1 MTAPHLHATP
11 STSLLQRMFQPF
23 WVVPAVVMAVALLSG
38 LLLPLVDRAVGQS
51 LPYAFLGG
59 PEAARS
65 ILSSIAGAMMS
76 VAGLVFSITIVVL
89 QLASSQFT
97 PRALGEFLSNR
108 TTQLTMGTFLGAFTY
123 ALTVMRVVVDS
134 TDSSPGFVPRL
145 SVTASYLFVLASL
158 VMFLIYIRQIT
169 RSVQVQVLIREL
181 GDRTVG
187 LIVSMYPDS
196 LDDQKEGEWRRW
208 GHETIVT
215 MDDHHGHVIEIDE
228 ASLVSF
234 AQEHSLSIELLVK
247 PGNFVTTGTEL
258 ARIFGE
264 VDEDTASQLRSRISL
279 ASERTMAQ
287 DPTFG
292 LRQLVDIAD
301 RALSPGVNDPTTT
314 RDVLN
319 ELHRVLRVLITRHE
333 PAEYLSDDEGVARL
347 RRSQTSVP
355 DTVAWPLEE
364 IRHYAETSPN
374 VLRHVESIIADL
386 MAAGRP
392 EHTEQL
398 QRSLDREAE
407 ENSTE

>member
-1 MTAPHLHATP
+1 MASHLHATP
-11 STSLLQRMFQPF
+11 NTSLVQRVMRPF
-23 WVVPAVVMAVALLSG
+23 WVVPGLVMLGSLLSG
-38 LLLPLVDRAVGQS
+38 LLLPLVDRALGQS
-51 LPYAFLGG
+51 MPYAFLGG

-65 ILSSIAGAMMS
+65 LLSTIAGAMMS

-108 TTQLTMGTFLGAFTY
+108 VTQLTMGTFLGAFTY
-123 ALTVMRVVVDS
+123 TLTVMRMVVDG

-145 SVTASYLFVLASL
+145 SVTVSYLFVLASL

-181 GDRTVG
+181 SDRTCA

-196 LDDQKEGEWRRW
+196 LADQEKGVWRAG
-208 GHETIVT
+208 GHETLVAVEE
-215 MDDHHGHVIEIDE
+215 HHGHVVEIDE

-234 AQEHSLSIELLVK
+234 ASEHDLSIELLVR
-247 PGNFVTTGTEL
+247 PGQFVTAGMDL
-258 ARIFGE
+258 ATVYGKT
-264 VDEDTASQLRSRISL
+264 DEETSSRINSRITL

-287 DPTFG
+287 DPSFG

-319 ELHRVLRVLITRHE
+319 ELHRVLRVLVARHE
-333 PAEYLSDDEGVARL
+333 PAEYLGDDEGIARL
-347 RRSQTSVP
+347 RRRQTSIP
-355 DTVAWPLEE
+355 ETVAWPLQE
-364 IRHYAETSPN
+364 IAHYAETSPN
-374 VLRHVESIIADL
+374 VLEHVALIIDDLARASLPEHRDEIAAIAD
-386 MAAGRP
+386 
-392 EHTEQL
+392 
-398 QRSLDREAE
+398 RSG
-407 ENSTE
+407 